1 MDKSKLT
8 QSEIR
13 NMSLECDKVGGINL
27 SQGISN
33 LGLHPFIK
41 EGAFNAINQ
50 GYNYYTRFDGVD
62 ELRRAIAKKSN
73 SYNEIKCNSEKN
85 IIVSSGATGALY
97 SSLLGLLNRGD
108 EIIIF
113 EPFYGYHLNTIYALG
128 LVPIFVS
135 LELPSLEINFEQLF
149 KSITNKTK
157 AILICTPSN
166 PSGKIFTKQ
175 ELLKIGEIVNEKNLF
190 LFSDEIYEYFLYDDL
205 KHISPASLTS
215 LKDRTITIS
224 GFSKTFSITGWRI
237 GYCIVPEQFYEII
250 GHINDLIYVCGPSP
264 LQFGVANGLDNLT
277 EDFYNNIKKSFT
289 KKRNL
294 VCGILK
300 DIGLD
305 PIIPQGAYYIL
316 ANVSK
321 IDGLTS
327 KEKAMNILQKT
338 KVASVPG
345 SAFYNNN
352 GGENMVRFCFAKE
365 DYELENACT
374 NLLKL
379 K

>member
-73 SYNEIKCNSEKN
+73 SYNEIKCSSEKN

-128 LVPIFVS
+128 LVPVFVT
-135 LELPSLEINFEQLF
+135 LELPSLEINLEQLF
-149 KSITNKTK
+149 KSITKKTK

-224 GFSKTFSITGWRI
+224 GFSKTYSITGWRI

-277 EDFYNNIKKSFT
+277 EDFYNNIKESFT

-294 VCGILK
+294 ISGVLK

-305 PIIPQGAYYIL
+305 PIIPEGAYYIL

-321 IDGLTS
+321 INGLTS

-345 SAFYNNN
+345 SAFYNSN

>member
-33 LGLHPFIK
+33 LVLHPFIK
-41 EGAFNAINQ
+41 EGAFNAIEK
-50 GYNYYTRFDGVD
+50 GYNYYTRFDGVY
-62 ELRRAIAKKSN
+62 ELRKAIEKKSN
-73 SYNEIKCNSEKN
+73 SYNKIKCNSDKN

-128 LVPIFVS
+128 LVPVFVT
-135 LELPSLEINFEQLF
+135 LKLPSLEVNFEQLF

-175 ELLKIGEIVNEKNLF
+175 ELLKIGEIVNEKKLF
-190 LFSDEIYEYFLYDDL
+190 LFSDEIYEYFNYDNL
-205 KHISPASLTS
+205 KHISPASISL

-237 GYCIVPEQFYEII
+237 GYCIVPEQFYETI

-277 EDFYNNIKKSFT
+277 KEFYNNIKKSFT

-294 VCGILK
+294 ICEALK

-305 PIIPQGAYYIL
+305 PIIPEGAYYIL

-321 IDGLTS
+321 INGLTS

-345 SAFYNNN
+345 SSFFNSNA
-352 GGENMVRFCFAKE
+352 GENMVRFCFAKE

>member
-33 LGLHPFIK
+33 LELHPFIK
-41 EGAFNAINQ
+41 EGAFAAINQ

-62 ELRRAIAKKSN
+62 ELRSAIAKKAN
-73 SYNEIKCNSEKN
+73 NYNGIKCNSDKN

-113 EPFYGYHLNTIYALG
+113 EPFYGYHLNTIHALG

-135 LELPSLEINFEQLF
+135 LELPSLEINFEHLF
-149 KSITNKTK
+149 KSITSKTK

-205 KHISPASLTS
+205 KHISPASLGL

-237 GYCIVPEQFYEII
+237 GYCIVPEQFHETI

-277 EDFYNNIKKSFT
+277 EDFYNNIKTSFT

-294 VCGILK
+294 ICGVLK
-300 DIGLD
+300 NIGLD
-305 PIIPQGAYYIL
+305 PIMPEGAYYIL

-321 IDGLTS
+321 INGLTS

-345 SAFYNNN
+345 SAFYNSN

-365 DYELENACT
+365 DYELENACN

>member
-294 VCGILK
+294 ICGVLK

>member
-73 SYNEIKCNSEKN
+73 SYNEIKCSSEKN

-149 KSITNKTK
+149 KSITKKTK

-294 VCGILK
+294 ICGVLK

-321 IDGLTS
+321 INGLTS

-345 SAFYNNN
+345 SAFYNSN